1 MKNDGKTALIAEMME
16 TPNII
21 RNFDFTKTAAI
32 AKRVQDRKR
41 IFMSGEGSS
50 RILPAKN
57 FISEALRLGVDLS
70 MATEGSYQGCECDLS
85 KHVVLLGSNS
95 GQTKETITLMRKL
108 LKEGHK
114 DVFAFTNTPGSIL
127 DSEANSSITF
137 SCGKEHAVA
146 ASKSV
151 VEHALSYQSVLCNV
165 RGCTKCD
172 ETKVKAATLAD
183 KVLAADNDPAIVER
197 FAKARMVFLAG
208 RNNGTAEELALKTT
222 EITRKPAM
230 YLDGT
235 IVLHGYEEIM
245 TKDDVVVFVEPFDSE
260 FEMMQR
266 IFENNVGAKVV
277 AISSKPTPFS
287 TIDTPVL
294 EGYNN
299 ILALMAGWNLLIQV
313 GQKLGVN
320 LDKPARARK
329 VGNAIA

>member
-1 MKNDGKTALIAEMME
+1 MKNDGKTALVAEMLE

-32 AKRVQDRKR
+32 AKRVQERKR
-41 IFMSGEGSS
+41 IFISGEGSS

-57 FISEALRLGVDLS
+57 FISEALRLGADLAMS
-70 MATEGSYQGCECDLS
+70 TEGSYQGCECDLS

-114 DVFAFTNTPGSIL
+114 DVFAFTNTPGSVL
-127 DSEANSSITF
+127 DKEASSSIIF
-137 SCGKEHAVA
+137 SCGKEQAVA

-151 VEHALSYQSVLCNV
+151 VEHTLAYQSVLCNFM
-165 RGCTKCD
+165 GCKSC
-172 ETKVKAATLAD
+172 EESKVKAGVLAD
-183 KVLAADNDPAIVER
+183 KVLAAEDDPAIIER

-235 IVLHGYEEIM
+235 WLC
-245 TKDDVVVFVEPFDSE
+245 
-260 FEMMQR
+260 
-266 IFENNVGAKVV
+266 
-277 AISSKPTPFS
+277 SSSLSSPNS
-287 TIDTPVL
+287 T
-294 EGYNN
+294 
-299 ILALMAGWNLLIQV
+299 
-313 GQKLGVN
+313 
-320 LDKPARARK
+320 R
-329 VGNAIA
+329 